1 MYVSIEKAVQ
11 YLRLLLDI
19 GNTPEDKYRGSFM
32 TEDVESRE
40 QIENLA
46 AKKSKKGITVEFIKP
61 ENFRQIYAIGAAGGH
76 SPYDFRIGF
85 YNDTPK
91 MFGDASESRV
101 IERRVETEIILSPV
115 AALELNRWL
124 SQHINEYESVFGP
137 IARAIPRPKKEPAK
151 SVDESTN
158 IQGYI

>member
-1 MYVSIEKAVQ
+1 
-11 YLRLLLDI
+11 
-19 GNTPEDKYRGSFM
+19 M

-40 QIENLA
+40 NIENPIS
-46 AKKSKKGITVEFIKP
+46 KKGKKGITIEFIKP

-91 MFGDASESRV
+91 MFGDASEARV
-101 IERRVETEIILSPV
+101 IERSVETEIILSPV

-124 SQHINEYESVFGP
+124 TQHINEYESVFGP
-137 IARAIPRPKKEPAK
+137 IARAIPRTKKETAK
-151 SVDESTN
+151 QVDESTN

>member
-1 MYVSIEKAVQ
+1 
-11 YLRLLLDI
+11 
-19 GNTPEDKYRGSFM
+19 M

>member
-1 MYVSIEKAVQ
+1 MA
-11 YLRLLLDI
+11 
-19 GNTPEDKYRGSFM
+19 
-32 TEDVESRE
+32 EDVESRE
-40 QIENLA
+40 NIESA
-46 AKKSKKGITVEFIKP
+46 ASKKGKKSITIEFIKP
-61 ENFRQIYAIGAAGGH
+61 DDFKQIYAIGAAGGH

-91 MFGDASESRV
+91 MFGDSSESRV
-101 IERRVETEIILSPV
+101 IERRVEAEVILSPV

-124 SQHINEYESVFGP
+124 TQHINEYESVFGP
-137 IARAIPRPKKEPAK
+137 IARAIPRTPRKEPAK

>member
-1 MYVSIEKAVQ
+1 
-11 YLRLLLDI
+11 
-19 GNTPEDKYRGSFM
+19 M

-40 QIENLA
+40 NIESPVS
-46 AKKSKKGITVEFIKP
+46 KKGKKGITIEFIKP

-91 MFGDASESRV
+91 MFGDASEARV
-101 IERRVETEIILSPV
+101 IERSVETEIILSPV

-124 SQHINEYESVFGP
+124 TQHINEYESVFGP
-137 IARAIPRPKKEPAK
+137 IARAIPRTKKETAK
-151 SVDESTN
+151 QVDESTN

>member
-1 MYVSIEKAVQ
+1 
-11 YLRLLLDI
+11 
-19 GNTPEDKYRGSFM
+19 M
-32 TEDVESRE
+32 TEDVDSRE
-40 QIENLA
+40 NIEHSA
-46 AKKSKKGITVEFIKP
+46 AKKNKTGIIVEFVKP
-61 ENFRQIYAIGAAGGH
+61 ESFRQIYAIGAAGGH

-91 MFGDASESRV
+91 MFGDASESRI

-137 IARAIPRPKKEPAK
+137 IARAIPRPKKEPTK

>member
-1 MYVSIEKAVQ
+1 
-11 YLRLLLDI
+11 
-19 GNTPEDKYRGSFM
+19 M
-32 TEDVESRE
+32 TEDVESK
-40 QIENLA
+40 ENEENVA
-46 AKKSKKGITVEFIKP
+46 SKKVKKSITIEFIKP
-61 ENFRQIYAIGAAGGH
+61 EDFRQIYAIGAAGGH

-91 MFGDASESRV
+91 MFGDSSESRV
-101 IERRVETEIILSPV
+101 IERRVEAEVILSPV

-124 SQHINEYESVFGP
+124 TQHINEYESVFGP
-137 IARAIPRPKKEPAK
+137 IARAIPRVSKKEPVK

>member
-1 MYVSIEKAVQ
+1 
-11 YLRLLLDI
+11 
-19 GNTPEDKYRGSFM
+19 M
-32 TEDVESRE
+32 TEDIDSRE
-40 QIENLA
+40 NMEHSA
-46 AKKSKKGITVEFIKP
+46 AKKNKTGIIVEFVKP
-61 ENFRQIYAIGAAGGH
+61 ESFRQIYAIGAAGGH

-91 MFGDASESRV
+91 MFGDASESRI

-137 IARAIPRPKKEPAK
+137 IARAIPRPKKEPTK

>member
-1 MYVSIEKAVQ
+1 
-11 YLRLLLDI
+11 
-19 GNTPEDKYRGSFM
+19 M

-40 QIENLA
+40 KIESSA
-46 AKKSKKGITVEFIKP
+46 SKKSKKSITIEFVKP

-91 MFGDASESRV
+91 MFGDASEARV
-101 IERRVETEIILSPV
+101 IERSVETEVILSPV

-124 SQHINEYESVFGP
+124 TQHINEYESVFGP
-137 IARAIPRPKKEPAK
+137 IARAIPRPRKETEK
-151 SVDESTN
+151 TIDESTD

>member
-1 MYVSIEKAVQ
+1 
-11 YLRLLLDI
+11 
-19 GNTPEDKYRGSFM
+19 M

-40 QIENLA
+40 SMESPA
-46 AKKSKKGITVEFIKP
+46 SKKSKKSIVIEFVKP

-91 MFGDASESRV
+91 IFGDATESRV
-101 IERRVETEIILSPV
+101 IERRVETEVILSPV
-115 AALELNRWL
+115 AALELSRWL
-124 SQHINEYESVFGP
+124 TQHINEYESVFGP
-137 IARAIPRPKKEPAK
+137 IARAIPRPRKETSK
-151 SVDESTN
+151 SAEESTN

>member
-1 MYVSIEKAVQ
+1 
-11 YLRLLLDI
+11 
-19 GNTPEDKYRGSFM
+19 M

-40 QIENLA
+40 NIESA
-46 AKKSKKGITVEFIKP
+46 VSKKGKKGITIEFIKP
-61 ENFRQIYAIGAAGGH
+61 EAFRQIYAIGAAGGH

-91 MFGDASESRV
+91 MFGDASETRV
-101 IERRVETEIILSPV
+101 IERRVEAEVILSPV

-124 SQHINEYESVFGP
+124 TQHINEYESVFGP
-137 IARAIPRPKKEPAK
+137 IARAIPRPPKKESSK

>member
-1 MYVSIEKAVQ
+1 MAE
-11 YLRLLLDI
+11 
-19 GNTPEDKYRGSFM
+19 N
-32 TEDVESRE
+32 VESRE
-40 QIENLA
+40 NIESEA
-46 AKKSKKGITVEFIKP
+46 SKKGKKSITIEFLKP
-61 ENFRQIYAIGAAGGH
+61 EDFRQIYAIGAAGGH

-101 IERRVETEIILSPV
+101 IERRVETEVILSPV

-124 SQHINEYESVFGP
+124 TQHINEYESVFGP
-137 IARAIPRPKKEPAK
+137 ISRSIPRMTKKESVK
-151 SVDESTN
+151 VDESTD

>member
-1 MYVSIEKAVQ
+1 
-11 YLRLLLDI
+11 
-19 GNTPEDKYRGSFM
+19 M

-40 QIENLA
+40 LIENLA
-46 AKKSKKGITVEFIKP
+46 IKKSNKGITVEFVKP
-61 ENFRQIYAIGAAGGH
+61 ESFRQIYAIGAAGGH

-124 SQHINEYESVFGP
+124 SQHISEYESVFGP
-137 IARAIPRPKKEPAK
+137 IARAIPRPKKELTK

>member
-1 MYVSIEKAVQ
+1 MAENI
-11 YLRLLLDI
+11 
-19 GNTPEDKYRGSFM
+19 
-32 TEDVESRE
+32 ESRE
-40 QIENLA
+40 NVESSV
-46 AKKSKKGITVEFIKP
+46 SKKGKKSITIEFVKP
-61 ENFRQIYAIGAAGGH
+61 EDFRQIYAIGAAGGH

-101 IERRVETEIILSPV
+101 IERRVEAEVILSPV

-124 SQHINEYESVFGP
+124 TQHINEYESVFGP
-137 IARAIPRPKKEPAK
+137 IARAMPRPLRKEPAK
-151 SVDESTN
+151 SSNESTD

>member
-1 MYVSIEKAVQ
+1 
-11 YLRLLLDI
+11 
-19 GNTPEDKYRGSFM
+19 M

-40 QIENLA
+40 NVENSA
-46 AKKSKKGITVEFIKP
+46 AKKSKKGITVDFMKP
-61 ENFRQIYAIGAAGGH
+61 ESFRQIYAIGAAGGH

-91 MFGDASESRV
+91 MFGDASESRI
-101 IERRVETEIILSPV
+101 IERSVETEIILSPV

-137 IARAIPRPKKEPAK
+137 IARAIPRPKKEPTK

>member
-1 MYVSIEKAVQ
+1 
-11 YLRLLLDI
+11 
-19 GNTPEDKYRGSFM
+19 M

-40 QIENLA
+40 NEENVA
-46 AKKSKKGITVEFIKP
+46 SKKVKKSITIEFIKP
-61 ENFRQIYAIGAAGGH
+61 EDFRRIYAIGAAGGH

-91 MFGDASESRV
+91 MFGDSSESRV
-101 IERRVETEIILSPV
+101 IERRVEAEVILSPV

-124 SQHINEYESVFGP
+124 TQHINEYESVFGP
-137 IARAIPRPKKEPAK
+137 IARAIPRVSKKEPVK